1 MANET
6 KFKVGDKVKITNPGR
21 TYSTYD
27 TMFRK
32 LKFNNTEKNPSW
44 REGTIGVIFAMDN
57 HESSKE
63 LLLAVRSLKSNSDGD
78 VDECL
83 IHVNG
88 VTRVITNAVTI
99 TRKDVRDVMKLQ
111 SICAEWRKKIAI
123 QFSEFEDECMVE
135 SEFIKECHSEANLL
149 VQEFL
154 EKRFPDVFKK
164 IEAISLIN
172 GNIDSD
178 FSSYRIGTE
187 VGIGIVKG
195 LAGEDGIPK
204 ELRGRALYYNSSRLQ
219 LNVMEGGNNR
229 SIIYFTKK

>member
-27 TMFRK
+27 RMFRK

-83 IHVNG
+83 INVNG
-88 VTRVITNAVTI
+88 VTRVITDAVTI
-99 TRKDVRDVMKLQ
+99 TRKDVRDAMELQ
-111 SICAEWRKKIAI
+111 NICPEWRKKIAI
-123 QFSEFEDECMVE
+123 QFSEFEDECIVE

-149 VQEFL
+149 VQ
-154 EKRFPDVFKK
+154 
-164 IEAISLIN
+164 
-172 GNIDSD
+172 
-178 FSSYRIGTE
+178 
-187 VGIGIVKG
+187 
-195 LAGEDGIPK
+195 
-204 ELRGRALYYNSSRLQ
+204 
-219 LNVMEGGNNR
+219 
-229 SIIYFTKK
+229 